1 MTQKI
6 PFSPP
11 FVDADVEQEVL
22 SALRSG
28 WITSGPKVLA
38 LEQEIKQFTNAN
50 LCICV
55 NSWTSA
61 AFLTFKYLG
70 IGAGDEVIIP
80 AYTYAAT
87 ALAVLHVGA
96 TPVMVDVTED
106 FTLDVNAL
114 EAKITPNT
122 KAIMPVDFAGLPA
135 NYKTI
140 YELVNSQA
148 VQSKFIANSEVQKQ
162 LNRIAIVG
170 DCAHAFGA
178 QYMGKPIGSFMDFAV
193 YSLHA
198 VKNITTA
205 EGGAICLHS
214 DKLTDVE
221 GISQWFKLHRLNGQS
236 KDSFT
241 KTNSGNWRYDI
252 PSLGFKLNMP
262 DVCAAIGLA
271 QIRKYDQMLLPE
283 RKRLFSLY
291 VELLSKYE
299 WATIPSHIDHNRE
312 SSFHLFALRV
322 KGISEAR
329 RDAMID
335 FMTEQDVSV
344 NVHFVPL
351 PLMTLFKNMG
361 YQISDYPMSFS
372 LYANEISLPIYSGL
386 TDANIAYIVEKLD
399 EAFKATLNL

>member
-11 FVDADVEQEVL
+11 YVDSDVEQEVL

-38 LEQEIKQFTNAN
+38 LEQEIKNFTHSK
-50 LCICV
+50 LCICI

-87 ALAVLHVGA
+87 ALAVLHAGA
-96 TPVMVDVTED
+96 KPIMVDVTGD
-106 FTLDVNAL
+106 FTIDVNAIK
-114 EAKITPNT
+114 AKINSNT
-122 KAIMPVDFAGLPA
+122 KAIMPVDFAGLPSD
-135 NYKTI
+135 YYSI
-140 YELVNSQA
+140 HQLVNSEEVKTQY
-148 VQSKFIANSEVQKQ
+148 KANSAVQKQ
-162 LNRIAIVG
+162 LNRIAIIG

-178 QYMGKPIGSFMDFAV
+178 SYKGKPIGSYMDFAI

-214 DKLTDVE
+214 DLLDDVDTIE
-221 GISQWFKLHRLNGQS
+221 QWFKLHRLNGQS

-252 PSLGFKLNMP
+252 PSLGYKLNMP
-262 DVCAAIGLA
+262 DICAAIGLA
-271 QIRKYDQMLLPE
+271 QIRKYAPTLLPD
-283 RKRLFSLY
+283 RKRLFNLY
-291 VELLSKYE
+291 VELLSKSE
-299 WATIPSHIDHNRE
+299 WAIIPEYADQTRE
-312 SSFHLFALRV
+312 SSYHLFALRV
-322 KGISEAR
+322 KNITEAQ
-329 RDAMID
+329 RDKMID
-335 FMTEQDVSV
+335 YMHEHGVSV

-351 PLMTLFKNMG
+351 PMMTLFKELG
-361 YQISDYPMSFS
+361 YNIKDYPKAYQ
-372 LYANEISLPIYSGL
+372 LYANEISLPIYAGL
-386 TDANIAYIVEKLD
+386 SDLNVKYIVEQLE
-399 EAFKATLNL
+399 EAYKNCLSQ